1 MRTCSRGELDNLAED
16 FIINNLKC
24 IIRSKPKQT
33 SCAVRGSANTNKK
46 LQQAAT
52 APGQQKVSNYY
63 FIDPADI
70 NNVNYLPDLVTSHAA
85 ANVCIVITSD
95 ESLKGPEHV
104 SSPLSEMQI
113 FEYPNVSSIVSDD
126 ECIVLAD
133 SD

>member
-1 MRTCSRGELDNLAED
+1 M
-16 FIINNLKC
+16 
-24 IIRSKPKQT
+24 
-33 SCAVRGSANTNKK
+33 RGSANTNKK
-46 LQQAAT
+46 LQRAAT
-52 APGQQKVSNYY
+52 ALGQQKVTNYY

-104 SSPLSEMQI
+104 SSPSSETQI
-113 FEYPNVSSIVSDD
+113 FEYHNVSPIVSDD